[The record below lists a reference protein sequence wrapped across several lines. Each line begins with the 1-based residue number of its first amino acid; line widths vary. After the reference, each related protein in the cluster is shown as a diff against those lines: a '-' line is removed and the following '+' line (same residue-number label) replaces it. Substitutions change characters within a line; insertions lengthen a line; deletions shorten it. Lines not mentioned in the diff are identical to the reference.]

1 MPAGRA
7 GSGLFLSIRKHKMA
21 KITLGTTPKTFKRF
35 PVKFKLP
42 DGEEG
47 IINVTFK
54 YKTRSGYG
62 EYLNAMFKASGEE
75 APASNADVDFVAL
88 YKKTGA
94 KSAEK
99 LVEAIDS
106 WDFEYPLTAETL
118 AQLHDEIPSALAALA
133 GALQGACTEG
143 RLGN

>member
-1 MPAGRA
+1 
-7 GSGLFLSIRKHKMA
+7 MA
-21 KITLGTTPKTFKRF
+21 KIVLGSTPKTFKRF
-35 PVKFKLP
+35 PVRFELP

-47 IINVTFK
+47 VINVTYK

-62 EYLNAMFKASGEE
+62 EYLNDLFKSSGEK
-75 APASNADVDFVAL
+75 APERNTEVDFVEL

-106 WDFEYPLTAETL
+106 WDFEYPLSADTL

-133 GALQGACTEG
+133 GALQAACTEG
-143 RLGN
+143 KLGN

>member
-1 MPAGRA
+1 
-7 GSGLFLSIRKHKMA
+7 MA
-21 KITLGTTPKTFKRF
+21 KIILGTTPKTFKRF

-42 DGEEG
+42 DGEDG
-47 IINVTFK
+47 VINVTFK

-62 EYLNAMFKASGEE
+62 DYLNDLFKSSGEE
-75 APASNADVDFVAL
+75 APATNADVDFVAL

-99 LVEAIDS
+99 LVNAIDS
-106 WDFEYPLTAETL
+106 WDFEYPLSADTL
-118 AQLHDEIPSALAALA
+118 AQLNDEIPSALAALA

-143 RLGN
+143 KLGI